1 MTPEDTLVPT
11 ADEAEQA
18 GIPFPTLTPRERQI
32 ALMLA
37 AGRTN
42 RSIAAELDISI
53 KTVDTHRG
61 KIMQKLELANNVEL
75 CRLAIREGWMQP

>member
-1 MTPEDTLVPT
+1 MMPEDLATFPSPT
-11 ADEAEQA
+11 KPKNE
-18 GIPFPTLTPRERQI
+18 FPTLTARERQV

-37 AGRTN
+37 EGRTN
-42 RSIAAELDISI
+42 REIAAELDISI

-75 CRLAIREGWMQP
+75 CRLAIREGWMKP